1 MARQILIEC
10 GSHWFEFT
18 KSKTGQLDYA
28 GKIEGIVASSE
39 LEGFQCFAGSTYF
52 SPSFYTYISDGM
64 NMIPLIYVAD
74 GVDVSDLETYDYLVH
89 VGSLLAAV
97 DSNDSLLAGELYL
110 RRRKT
115 FEKFPQLTQFI
126 MKDLSVEI
134 LFSLC
139 FGRMQNINPDDIPL
153 VFNAASE
160 KLGFDPSREDLD
172 QAFMRWFKSNSC
184 MLTLPLVGTNFYNWN
199 SAPEVLARLCDNLS
213 LDDLTSHA
221 EKIRRA
227 KHSFYASLRTTVQAE
242 PYNPHDKNAVLVCIE
257 DIEAKING
265 NMGLE
270 KAGHIRALAAK
281 VLREAKPKKL
291 VYKSSLASVS
301 AGNIVVKVEV

>member
-1 MARQILIEC
+1 MERQILIEC
-10 GSHWFEFT
+10 GSRWFEFT

-28 GKIEGIVASSE
+28 GKIEGGAPDVS
-39 LEGFQCFAGSTYF
+39 GFQEIAGSTYF
-52 SPSFYTYISDGM
+52 SPSFYTYISEDM
-64 NMIPLIYVAD
+64 NMIPRIYVAD

-89 VGSLLAAV
+89 AGALLAAV
-97 DSNDSLLAGELYL
+97 DSKDSLLAGELYL

-126 MKDLSVEI
+126 MKDLCVEI

-139 FGRMQNINPDDIPL
+139 FGRMQNIEPEDIPL
-153 VFNAASE
+153 VLNAARE
-160 KLGFDPSREDLD
+160 KLEFDPSRESLD
-172 QAFMRWFKSNSC
+172 QAFMRWFKAESRTF
-184 MLTLPLVGTNFYNWN
+184 TLPLVGTSFYNWN
-199 SAPEVLARLCDNLS
+199 SSPKVLARLCDNLS
-213 LDDLTSHA
+213 VDDLTGHA
-221 EKIRRA
+221 EKIRKA
-227 KHSFYASLRTTVQAE
+227 KHSLYASLRTTVQAE

-257 DIEAKING
+257 SIEAKISG

-301 AGNIVVKVEV
+301 AGNIVVKMEV

>member
-1 MARQILIEC
+1 MEKQILIEC
-10 GSHWFEFT
+10 GSRWFEFT

-28 GKIEGIVASSE
+28 GKIEGGAPDVS
-39 LEGFQCFAGSTYF
+39 GFQTIAGSTYF
-52 SPSFYTYISDGM
+52 SPSFYTYISDEM
-64 NMIPLIYVAD
+64 NMIPCVYVAD

-89 VGSLLAAV
+89 AGALLAAV
-97 DSNDSLLAGELYL
+97 DSKDSLLAGELYL

-126 MKDLSVEI
+126 LKDLCVEI

-139 FGRMQNINPDDIPL
+139 YGRMQNIDPEDIPL
-153 VFNAASE
+153 VLNAARE
-160 KLGFDPSREDLD
+160 KLDFDPSRESLD
-172 QAFMRWFKSNSC
+172 QAFMRWFKAESHTF
-184 MLTLPLVGTNFYNWN
+184 TLPLVGTSFYYWDP
-199 SAPEVLARLCDNLS
+199 APDVLARLCDNLS
-213 LDDLTSHA
+213 IDDLTGHA

-227 KHSFYASLRTTVQAE
+227 KHGLYASLRTTVQAE

-257 DIEAKING
+257 NIETKISG

-291 VYKSSLASVS
+291 VYKSSLASIV
-301 AGNIVVKVEV
+301 GKNIVVKVTV

>member
-1 MARQILIEC
+1 MVRQILIEC
-10 GSHWFEFT
+10 GSNWFEFT

-52 SPSFYTYISDGM
+52 SPSFYTYISDEM
-64 NMIPLIYVAD
+64 NMIPCVYVAD

-89 VGSLLAAV
+89 AGTLLAAV

-115 FEKFPQLTQFI
+115 FEKFPQLIQFI

-139 FGRMQNINPDDIPL
+139 FGRMQNIEPDDIPL
-153 VFNAASE
+153 VFNAARE

-172 QAFMRWFKSNSC
+172 QAFMRWFKSNSSI
-184 MLTLPLVGTNFYNWN
+184 LTLPLVGTNFYNWN

-213 LDDLTSHA
+213 LDDLTTHA

-257 DIEAKING
+257 NIETKING

>member
-1 MARQILIEC
+1 MERQILIEC
-10 GSHWFEFT
+10 GSRWFEFT

-28 GKIEGIVASSE
+28 GKIEGGAPDVS
-39 LEGFQCFAGSTYF
+39 GFQTIAGSTYF
-52 SPSFYTYISDGM
+52 SPSFYTYISDEM
-64 NMIPLIYVAD
+64 NMIPCVYVAD

-89 VGSLLAAV
+89 AGALLAAV
-97 DSNDSLLAGELYL
+97 DSKDSLLAGELYL

-126 MKDLSVEI
+126 MKDLCAEI

-139 FGRMQNINPDDIPL
+139 YGRMQNIEPEDIPL
-153 VFNAASE
+153 VLNAARE
-160 KLGFDPSREDLD
+160 KLDFDPSRESLD
-172 QAFMRWFKSNSC
+172 QAFMRWFKAESRTF
-184 MLTLPLVGTNFYNWN
+184 TLPLVGTSFYYWDP
-199 SAPEVLARLCDNLS
+199 APDVLARLCDNLS
-213 LDDLTSHA
+213 IDDLTGHA

-227 KHSFYASLRTTVQAE
+227 KHGLYASLRTTVQAE

-257 DIEAKING
+257 NIETKISG

-291 VYKSSLASVS
+291 VYKSSLASIV
-301 AGNIVVKVEV
+301 GKNIVVKVTV

>member
-10 GSHWFEFT
+10 GSNWFEFT

-39 LEGFQCFAGSTYF
+39 LEGFQCFTGSTYF

-89 VGSLLAAV
+89 AGALLAAV

-213 LDDLTSHA
+213 VDDLTTHA

-242 PYNPHDKNAVLVCIE
+242 SYNPHDKNAVLVCIE

-270 KAGHIRALAAK
+270 KAGHIRPLAAK

>member
-1 MARQILIEC
+1 MVRQILIEC
-10 GSHWFEFT
+10 GSNWFEFT

-52 SPSFYTYISDGM
+52 SPSFYTYISDEM
-64 NMIPLIYVAD
+64 NMIPCVYVAD

-89 VGSLLAAV
+89 AGALLAAV
-97 DSNDSLLAGELYL
+97 DSKDSLLAGELYL

-115 FEKFPQLTQFI
+115 FDKFPQLTQFI
-126 MKDLSVEI
+126 MKDLCVEI

-139 FGRMQNINPDDIPL
+139 SGRMQNINPDDITL
-153 VFNAASE
+153 VFNAARE

-172 QAFMRWFKSNSC
+172 QAFMRWFKSNSSI
-184 MLTLPLVGTNFYNWN
+184 LTLPLVGTNFYHWN

>member
-10 GSHWFEFT
+10 GSRWFEFT

-28 GKIEGIVASSE
+28 GKIVGSIARSE

-52 SPSFYTYISDGM
+52 SPSFYTYISDEM
-64 NMIPLIYVAD
+64 NMTPLVYVAD
-74 GVDVSDLETYDYLVH
+74 GIDVSDPETYDYLVH
-89 VGSLLAAV
+89 AGALLAAV
-97 DSNDSLLAGELYL
+97 DSDESLLAGELYL

-126 MKDLSVEI
+126 MKDLCVEI
-134 LFSLC
+134 LFLLC
-139 FGRMQNINPDDIPL
+139 YGRMQNITPDDIPL
-153 VFNAASE
+153 VFNSARE
-160 KLGFDPSREDLD
+160 KLEYDPSRETLD
-172 QAFMRWFKSNSC
+172 QAFMRWFKDGNC
-184 MLTLPLVGTNFYNWN
+184 TLTLPLVGTNFYDWN
-199 SAPEVLARLCDNLS
+199 SAPEVLNRLCDNLS
-213 LDDLTSHA
+213 TEDLISHA

-227 KHSFYASLRTTVQAE
+227 KHGFYASLRTTVQAE
-242 PYNPHDKNAVLVCIE
+242 PYNPHDKNAILVCIE
-257 DIEAKING
+257 NIEAKING

-281 VLREAKPKKL
+281 VLREAKNKKL